1 MGFAQQAWDAV
12 KAFFGIES
20 PSKLMAYAGEMLGL
34 GLIEGIEGTQ
44 RELERTMARLN
55 AGAQISF
62 ESRVAFAGAGGG
74 ATDNSRRT
82 TIYGGVRVDRDQ
94 PFQDAIDELYG
105 ISR

>member
-1 MGFAQQAWDAV
+1 
-12 KAFFGIES
+12 
-20 PSKLMAYAGEMLGL
+20 
-34 GLIEGIEGTQ
+34 
-44 RELERTMARLN
+44 MARLN